1 MWDGGEQF
9 AHVAGF
15 GRTEHGVAGAFL
27 DDLSGSH
34 DDDAVTQQAHHIEV
48 MGDEQIAHTQQRLEI
63 LEQIKHHGLD
73 RHVQCSGG
81 LVQDNKLGP
90 QRNGAGDADAG
101 LLAAG
106 QLMRE
111 AIEQLDRQADLG
123 GKVLAPRPQFG
134 GFLDAAG
141 EVLVDGKGIAGPGT
155 DRGVVFQE
163 YALFPWLTVTQNIR
177 YGLEMTGVARRERE
191 ETVRRLVRTI
201 GLEGFEHRFPRELSG
216 GMKQRVAIARTLAYD
231 PNILL
236 LDEPFG
242 ALDAQTR
249 ETMQDELLRLWQAT
263 RKTVVMVTHDVNEAV
278 YLSDRVL
285 VMSQRPGR
293 MVAKFS
299 IAIDRSGNRETTM
312 LNADFN
318 AVRNEVWLA
327 VRRQVA
333 ATIAA

>member
-1 MWDGGEQF
+1 MISICVKNLNKCYRVREGNLPALSTVDLEVAEGEFVSIVGPSGCGKSTLLYILGGF
-9 AHVAGF
+9 IRADS
-15 GRTEHGVAGAFL
+15 GVIEVG
-27 DDLSGSH
+27 GK
-34 DDDAVTQQAHHIEV
+34 AVT
-48 MGDEQIAHTQQRLEI
+48 
-63 LEQIKHHGLD
+63 
-73 RHVQCSGG
+73 
-81 LVQDNKLGP
+81 
-90 QRNGAGDADAG
+90 
-101 LLAAG
+101 
-106 QLMRE
+106 
-111 AIEQLDRQADLG
+111 
-123 GKVLAPRPQFG
+123 
-134 GFLDAAG
+134 
-141 EVLVDGKGIAGPGT
+141 GPGT

-293 MVAKFS
+293 IVAEFT

>member
-1 MWDGGEQF
+1 MISICVKNLNKCYRVREGNLPALSAVDLEVAEGEFVSIVGPSGCGKSTLLYILGGF
-9 AHVAGF
+9 IRA
-15 GRTEHGVAGAFL
+15 
-27 DDLSGSH
+27 DSGL
-34 DDDAVTQQAHHIEV
+34 IEV
-48 MGDEQIAHTQQRLEI
+48 
-63 LEQIKHHGLD
+63 
-73 RHVQCSGG
+73 
-81 LVQDNKLGP
+81 
-90 QRNGAGDADAG
+90 
-101 LLAAG
+101 
-106 QLMRE
+106 
-111 AIEQLDRQADLG
+111 G
-123 GKVLAPRPQFG
+123 GKPVT
-134 GFLDAAG
+134 
-141 EVLVDGKGIAGPGT
+141 GPGT

-231 PNILL
+231 PSILL

-285 VMSQRPGR
+285 VMSQRPGG
-293 MVAKFS
+293 MVAEFT

-327 VRRQVA
+327 VRRQVTATSA
-333 ATIAA
+333 A

>member
-1 MWDGGEQF
+1 MISICVKNLNKCYRVREGDLPALSAVDLEVAEGEFVSIVGPSGCGKSTLLYILGGF
-9 AHVAGF
+9 IRADS
-15 GRTEHGVAGAFL
+15 GA
-27 DDLSGSH
+27 
-34 DDDAVTQQAHHIEV
+34 IEV
-48 MGDEQIAHTQQRLEI
+48 
-63 LEQIKHHGLD
+63 
-73 RHVQCSGG
+73 
-81 LVQDNKLGP
+81 
-90 QRNGAGDADAG
+90 
-101 LLAAG
+101 
-106 QLMRE
+106 
-111 AIEQLDRQADLG
+111 G
-123 GKVLAPRPQFG
+123 GKPVT
-134 GFLDAAG
+134 
-141 EVLVDGKGIAGPGT
+141 GPGT

-293 MVAKFS
+293 MVAEFS

-333 ATIAA
+333 ATSAA

>member
-1 MWDGGEQF
+1 MISICVKNLNKCYRVREGNLPALSAVDLEVAEGEFVSIVGPSGCGKSTLLYILGGF
-9 AHVAGF
+9 IRADS
-15 GRTEHGVAGAFL
+15 GVIEVG
-27 DDLSGSH
+27 GK
-34 DDDAVTQQAHHIEV
+34 AVT
-48 MGDEQIAHTQQRLEI
+48 
-63 LEQIKHHGLD
+63 
-73 RHVQCSGG
+73 
-81 LVQDNKLGP
+81 
-90 QRNGAGDADAG
+90 
-101 LLAAG
+101 
-106 QLMRE
+106 
-111 AIEQLDRQADLG
+111 
-123 GKVLAPRPQFG
+123 
-134 GFLDAAG
+134 
-141 EVLVDGKGIAGPGT
+141 GPGT

-293 MVAKFS
+293 MVAEFT